1 MTQETRVLYVDD
13 EDALREL
20 VKSQLEVEGYNVE
33 TADDGDTGIA
43 MLGKQTFDVVLL
55 DMRMPRVNGI
65 EVLKHI
71 RGKKIPSRVIVLT
84 AVDDLSVAIEAV
96 KNGANDYMTKP
107 YDLAALISSIQR
119 VLSK

>member
-1 MTQETRVLYVDD
+1 MANKTRLLYVDD

-20 VKSQLEVEGYNVE
+20 VKSQLEGEGFQVE

-43 MLGKQTFDVVLL
+43 MLGKHPFDVILL

-71 RGKKIPSRVIVLT
+71 RAKKIPSRVIVLT

-96 KNGANDYMTKP
+96 KNGANDYITKP
-107 YDLAALISSIQR
+107 YDLTALVTAIQR